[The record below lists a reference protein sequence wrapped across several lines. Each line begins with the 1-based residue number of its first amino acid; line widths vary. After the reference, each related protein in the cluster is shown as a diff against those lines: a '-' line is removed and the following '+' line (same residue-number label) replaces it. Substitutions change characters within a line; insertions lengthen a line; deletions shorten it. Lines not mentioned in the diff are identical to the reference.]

1 MTVPISGS
9 FNMFDVLNPTSIAG
23 AIYSHGGSVS
33 GVDNFNGLI
42 AQSVAAYFDPTY
54 AGTITNPIVDVFNTE
69 QFRNYP
75 FVTAT
80 PTPTPTATPTPTPT
94 PTPCPSYGTFLG
106 TYQSCVVYDL
116 YTYAVYANGSCGTY
130 QEVIGIEY
138 NSIACGYPTPTPTPI
153 PTATPTPIPPT
164 ATPTPTPIPTA
175 TPTPTPIPTATP
187 TPTPIPTAT
196 PTPIPPTATPT
207 PTPIPT
213 ATPTPTPIPTATP
226 TPIPPTATPTP
237 TPIPTAT
244 PTPIPPTATPTPT
257 PIPTATPTPIPPT
270 ATPTPTP
277 IPTATPTP
285 IPPTATP
292 TPTPIP
298 TATPTPIPPT
308 ATPTPTPTP
317 SCTCWTFENVGAS
330 VGNVSYDGCGIG
342 STQTNVDIGDTI
354 CKCVTYGNTP
364 SVNSGTIEVSPT
376 SINCDGDF
384 DCIDCTGGGGGS

>member
-175 TPTPTPIPTATP
+175 TPTP
-187 TPTPIPTAT
+187 
-196 PTPIPPTATPT
+196 
-207 PTPIPT
+207 
-213 ATPTPTPIPTATP
+213 
-226 TPIPPTATPTP
+226 
-237 TPIPTAT
+237 
-244 PTPIPPTATPTPT
+244 
-257 PIPTATPTPIPPT
+257 
-270 ATPTPTP
+270 
-277 IPTATPTP
+277 
-285 IPPTATP
+285 
-292 TPTPIP
+292 
-298 TATPTPIPPT
+298 IPPT

-342 STQTNVDIGDTI
+342 STQTNVDIGDSI
-354 CKCVTYGNTP
+354 CKCVTYGTTP

>member
-33 GVDNFNGLI
+33 GVDNFNELI
-42 AQSVAAYFDPTY
+42 AQSVAAYYDPTY

-164 ATPTPTPIPTA
+164 ATPTPTP
-175 TPTPTPIPTATP
+175 
-187 TPTPIPTAT
+187 
-196 PTPIPPTATPT
+196 
-207 PTPIPT
+207 
-213 ATPTPTPIPTATP
+213 
-226 TPIPPTATPTP
+226 
-237 TPIPTAT
+237 
-244 PTPIPPTATPTPT
+244 
-257 PIPTATPTPIPPT
+257 
-270 ATPTPTP
+270 
-277 IPTATPTP
+277 
-285 IPPTATP
+285 
-292 TPTPIP
+292 
-298 TATPTPIPPT
+298 
-308 ATPTPTPTP
+308 TP

-342 STQTNVDIGDTI
+342 STQTNVDIGDSI
-354 CKCVTYGNTP
+354 CKCVTYGTTP

>member
-187 TPTPIPTAT
+187 TP
-196 PTPIPPTATPT
+196 
-207 PTPIPT
+207 
-213 ATPTPTPIPTATP
+213 
-226 TPIPPTATPTP
+226 
-237 TPIPTAT
+237 
-244 PTPIPPTATPTPT
+244 
-257 PIPTATPTPIPPT
+257 IPPT

>member
-175 TPTPTPIPTATP
+175 TPTP
-187 TPTPIPTAT
+187 
-196 PTPIPPTATPT
+196 
-207 PTPIPT
+207 
-213 ATPTPTPIPTATP
+213 
-226 TPIPPTATPTP
+226 
-237 TPIPTAT
+237 
-244 PTPIPPTATPTPT
+244 
-257 PIPTATPTPIPPT
+257 
-270 ATPTPTP
+270 
-277 IPTATPTP
+277 